1 MLSSAEL
8 RKRVS
13 AGVRPQ
19 LTCRNAKVSRLR
31 GGPGKSWDKAVLL
44 AGQKQTRVE
53 SESRG
58 EVEYWIIPERAGV
71 NAGYD
76 ER

>member
-1 MLSSAEL
+1 M
-8 RKRVS
+8 
-13 AGVRPQ
+13 
-19 LTCRNAKVSRLR
+19 SRLR